1 MRIAAA
7 LALLCLSAAG
17 DLAHAQDADLIG
29 GRTQTEWREEMAALE
44 RAVERA
50 EAALAAC
57 EEREAPAAYD
67 GIDAVITQDRRGR
80 LRGVAITRCD
90 EERLDQDE
98 SRAAV
103 EDFEESARRS
113 GVPPGWLR

>member
-1 MRIAAA
+1 MRSVV
-7 LALLCLSAAG
+7 ALLCLLVSAGPARG
-17 DLAHAQDADLIG
+17 QDADTIA
-29 GRTQTEWREEMAALE
+29 GRSQNEWRGEMMALE

-80 LRGVAITRCD
+80 LRGVELTRCD
-90 EERLDQDE
+90 EQRLDQSE
-98 SRAAV
+98 SRAAL

>member
-1 MRIAAA
+1 MRIAPV
-7 LALLCLSAAG
+7 LALLCLVASADRAR
-17 DLAHAQDADLIG
+17 AQDADEIG

-44 RAVERA
+44 RAAERA

-90 EERLDQDE
+90 EQRLDQDE
-98 SRAAV
+98 SRAALD
-103 EDFEESARRS
+103 DFEESARRS

>member
-29 GRTQTEWREEMAALE
+29 GRTQTVWREEMAALE